1 MHFRFFYYSAELRHK
16 KSENEKII
24 WRLWKWAGTVC
35 NYGLPSFIMVR
46 ARREPQGTMVLISRN
61 SSGLGYLQRF
71 PAGFYV
77 LFYIY
82 DFSGAL
88 LGLHRYGG
96 IRIAQG
102 GHAVDHMVCGN
113 ADLV

>member
-1 MHFRFFYYSAELRHK
+1 MTTFPGRPPGPI
-16 KSENEKII
+16 KIP
-24 WRLWKWAGTVC
+24 AGTAAEQG
-35 NYGLPSFIMVR
+35 GLNPS
-46 ARREPQGTMVLISRN
+46 
-61 SSGLGYLQRF
+61 LQRF

-88 LGLHRYGG
+88 LGLHRYRW

-102 GHAVDHMVCGN
+102 GYAVDHMVCRD

>member
-1 MHFRFFYYSAELRHK
+1 MIDNKEIRSDHIPRQTAGAHK
-16 KSENEKII
+16 DPRRDRRRTGGSN
-24 WRLWKWAGTVC
+24 
-35 NYGLPSFIMVR
+35 PS
-46 ARREPQGTMVLISRN
+46 
-61 SSGLGYLQRF
+61 LQRF
-71 PAGFYV
+71 PAGFYA

>member
-1 MHFRFFYYSAELRHK
+1 MTTFPGRPPGPI
-16 KSENEKII
+16 KIP
-24 WRLWKWAGTVC
+24 AGTAAEQG
-35 NYGLPSFIMVR
+35 GLNPS
-46 ARREPQGTMVLISRN
+46 
-61 SSGLGYLQRF
+61 LQCF
-71 PAGFYV
+71 PAGFYA

-82 DFSGAL
+82 DFSCAF
-88 LGLHRYGG
+88 LGLHRYGW